1 MKRSFWILGV
11 AAMVLST
18 GARAAQTC
26 TVADYKGVYAFFTR
40 GAFVQLPPVAAAIQG
55 PFAQAGIFTP
65 DGQGNVLI
73 ESTPS
78 FNGFIIPSTSVA
90 TYTITPE
97 CVLTYSL
104 ILPDPIPVPSTFTG
118 VLSLGNRQNSV
129 MITDPPGT
137 VVVGEHVKQDLR
149 FCGVGDFA
157 GAYQIDL
164 SGSITAPKE
173 RAGLF
178 QQIGRLV
185 ADGNGKFKATAVA
198 SYAGRPAQE
207 SFEGTYDVSARCFVT
222 LNYVGAGNEKLTIS
236 GALGGHGEI
245 AMVLV
250 ASPGWAVSGYLRSQQ
265 P

>member
-1 MKRSFWILGV
+1 MKRSYWILGLATLFLSNGAH
-11 AAMVLST
+11 AAT
-18 GARAAQTC
+18 TC
-26 TVADYKGVYAFFTR
+26 TLADYKGVYAFFTR

-55 PFAQAGIFTP
+55 PFAQAGTFTS
-65 DGQGNVLI
+65 DGQGNLVI

-78 FNGFIIPSTSVA
+78 FNGFIVPSSSTA

-97 CVLTYSL
+97 CILTYSL
-104 ILPDPIPVPSTFTG
+104 ILPNPLPVPSTFKA
-118 VLSLGNRQNSV
+118 VLSGGVRQNSV

-164 SGSITAPKE
+164 SGAITAPRE
-173 RAGLF
+173 RAAPF
-178 QQIGRLV
+178 QQVGRLV
-185 ADGNGKFKATAVA
+185 SDGYGKFKATAFA
-198 SYAGRPAQE
+198 SYGGRPAQE
-207 SFEGTYDVSARCFVT
+207 SFEGTYDVSSRCFVT
-222 LNYVGAGNEKLTIS
+222 LNYVGAGAEKITIT

-250 ASPGWAVSGYLRSQQ
+250 ASPGWAVSGYLRAQQ
-265 P
+265 D